1 MTVSYLEAV
10 DSGKWFPFLGPE
22 SKIGLLVPGTQ
33 RERGSEGERERE
45 EEVEEEDEVEEEQM
59 KRARGRRAVGKGPG
73 SGAAFTTNFAVI
85 AWEAV
90 SGSVSHLSHISPSPP
105 LFFFFLWFPASAFF
119 GQTQPEA
126 RGQGTQ
132 GCSPVVKLLRP
143 REEEHNKHYKR
154 AVVIITTTQSCCKV
168 LLFIYFFCC
177 CQQHR
182 ADVLG
187 LNWTRGKNSM
197 EDIWKIS
204 DFRYSFSTKLLV

>member
-10 DSGKWFPFLGPE
+10 DNGKWLPFLGPE

-105 LFFFFLWFPASAFF
+105 PFFFFF
-119 GQTQPEA
+119 
-126 RGQGTQ
+126 
-132 GCSPVVKLLRP
+132 
-143 REEEHNKHYKR
+143 
-154 AVVIITTTQSCCKV
+154 
-168 LLFIYFFCC
+168 
-177 CQQHR
+177 
-182 ADVLG
+182 
-187 LNWTRGKNSM
+187 
-197 EDIWKIS
+197 S
-204 DFRYSFSTKLLV
+204 DFLLVPFLAKLSQKLEDREPKDAVQWSSSWGPEKRSTTNTIREQ